1 MMTKFTF
8 AAALGLS
15 VFTATGALA
24 QGTEPPIRTLS
35 LHVGTVAGGTN
46 DMLMRLVGRHIGKH
60 LPGNPSVVPKN
71 MPGAGGRKLAA
82 YLFHQAPANGSELGV
97 FQRAV
102 TTDPL
107 LVDPKLLFEIPKF
120 TWIGSPSSTTDIC
133 AVWHTSPVQSVEDL
147 TKTELILAGS
157 GGETAQMNLV
167 RLLLGGKM
175 KSIIGYQGG
184 AEMMLALQR
193 GEAHGRC
200 ALSWEA
206 SKTQYKQMLDD
217 KQFKPIVQ
225 FALTKA
231 ADLPHVPLITDY
243 AKTELDRQALEI
255 ILAPQEVG
263 FPFVGPPGLTPAMT
277 TLLRKSFVD
286 SMTDPELIADAN
298 KLSFEL
304 RPVSGEHLEQ
314 RLKAVYA
321 FPPAVVAR
329 AKELIGEPGP
339 TPP

>member
-1 MMTKFTF
+1 MMKLTF
-8 AAALGLS
+8 AAALGVS
-15 VFTATGALA
+15 VCAAAAVLA
-24 QGTEPPIRTLS
+24 QGADQPPNIIS
-35 LHVGTVAGGTN
+35 IHVGTAAGGTN

-60 LPGNPSVVPKN
+60 LPGNPSIVPKN

-107 LVDPKLLFEIPKF
+107 LVDAKLLFEIPKF

-167 RLLLGGKM
+167 RNLLDGKIR
-175 KSIIGYQGG
+175 SIIGYQGG
-184 AEMMLALQR
+184 AQMMLALQR
-193 GEAHGRC
+193 GEAQGRC

-217 KQFKPIVQ
+217 KLFKPIVQ
-225 FALTKA
+225 FAATKA
-231 ADLPHVPLITDY
+231 ADLPNVPLITDY
-243 AKTELDRQALEI
+243 AKNELDRQALEI

-263 FPFVGPPGLTPAMT
+263 FPFVAPPGLTTAMT
-277 TLLRKSFVD
+277 TTLRKAFVD
-286 SMTDPELIADAN
+286 SMKDSELIAEAN
-298 KLSFEL
+298 RLSFEL

-314 RLKAVYA
+314 RMKTIYA
-321 FPPAVVAR
+321 FPPPVIAR
-329 AKELIGEPGP
+329 AKALIGEN
-339 TPP
+339 

>member
-1 MMTKFTF
+1 MMTKLTF

-15 VFTATGALA
+15 FCAASAALA
-24 QGTEPPIRTLS
+24 QGADQPPRTVS
-35 LHVGTVAGGTN
+35 IHVGTVAGGTN

-60 LPGNPSVVPKN
+60 LPGNPAIVPKN

-82 YLFHQAPANGSELGV
+82 YLFHQAPPNGSELGV

-147 TKTELILAGS
+147 KTTELILAGS
-157 GGETAQMNLV
+157 GGETAQVNLV
-167 RLLLGGKM
+167 RKLLGGKM

-193 GEAHGRC
+193 GEAYGRC

-206 SKTQYKQMLDD
+206 SKTQYKQLLDD

-225 FALTKA
+225 FALIKA
-231 ADLPHVPLITDY
+231 ADLPDVPLITDY
-243 AKTELDRQALEI
+243 AKSDLDRQALEVV
-255 ILAPQEVG
+255 LAPQEVG
-263 FPFVGPPGLTPAMT
+263 FPFVAPPGVSDSLKAT
-277 TLLRKSFVD
+277 LRKAFQD
-286 SMTDPELIADAN
+286 SMKDPELLAEAA
-298 KLSFEL
+298 KLSFEI
-304 RPVSGEHLEQ
+304 RPVTGERLEE
-314 RLKAVYA
+314 RMKTIYA
-321 FPPAVVAR
+321 FPPAVIAR
-329 AKELIGEPGP
+329 AKQLISEN
-339 TPP
+339 

>member
-1 MMTKFTF
+1 MMTKFGF
-8 AAALGLS
+8 AAVLS
-15 VFTATGALA
+15 LSLCAAAGALA
-24 QGTEPPIRTLS
+24 QGSETPIRTLS
-35 LHVGTVAGGTN
+35 LHVGTAAGGTN

-60 LPGNPSVVPKN
+60 LPGNPQVLPKN

-107 LVDPKLLFEIPKF
+107 LVDPKLLFDVPKF

-133 AVWHTSPVQSVEDL
+133 AVWHTSPVQSIEDL
-147 TKTELILAGS
+147 RTTELILAGS
-157 GGETAQMNLV
+157 GGETAQVNLV
-167 RLLLGGKM
+167 RNLLGGKM
-175 KSIIGYQGG
+175 KAIIGYQGG

-193 GEAHGRC
+193 GEAFGRC

-206 SKTQYKQMLDD
+206 SKTQYKQLLDD

-225 FALTKA
+225 FALSKA
-231 ADLPHVPLITDY
+231 ADLPDVPLITDY
-243 AKTELDRQALEI
+243 AKTDRDRQALEI

-263 FPFVGPPGLTPAMT
+263 FPFVGPPGLTPAIT
-277 TLLRKSFVD
+277 ALLRKAFVD
-286 SMTDPELIADAN
+286 SMNDPELIAEAE

-304 RPVSGEHLEQ
+304 RPVGGEHLEQ
-314 RLKAVYA
+314 RMKSVYA

-329 AKELIGEPGP
+329 AKELIGEN
-339 TPP
+339 